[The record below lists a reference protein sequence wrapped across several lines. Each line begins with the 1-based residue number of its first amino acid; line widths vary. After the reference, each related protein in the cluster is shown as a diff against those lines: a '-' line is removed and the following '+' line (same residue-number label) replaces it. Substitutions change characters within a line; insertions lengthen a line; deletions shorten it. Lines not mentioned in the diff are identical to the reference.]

1 MFTFVRSGQRFAPQC
16 HISFIFLVIFVSY
29 FVYIYAK
36 TSFTGLS
43 TQTIFT
49 IDVQEKWK
57 AYLQRIRTHV
67 SPPDVMLA
75 AHHPGDEM
83 CPWVHAEIILSAF
96 NTRRQEL
103 GSTVVEVEWLTGMQK
118 SKKNKSLHNYHDKVI
133 YRPRYLQR
141 LLPTCIGVTERMA
154 VGNEDWLF
162 EPAPRLDS
170 CCRKEAG
177 HAGLQEIMRSSI
189 VDGLAK
195 VTADQLRRSSSGSPW
210 STLDKPSRPPF
221 REPPVESRA
230 KRAKAE
236 GSCRSM
242 EQQQHLSE
250 QPRTPD
256 SSPDGLDCP
265 HALPE
270 SASSKATKAH
280 WPRQLPVGRSAT
292 TCPRPHGSTAVA
304 DGRADRSRLMCAAP
318 NCGFLV
324 HTDPLFG
331 GFCCRKCHWRLDS
344 GSKCKKKH
352 GELCQQK
359 QAPCD
364 AIRSEPIAPD
374 SPMAL

>member
-154 VGNEDWLF
+154 VGSEDWLF

-265 HALPE
+265 HALPD
-270 SASSKATKAH
+270 SASSKALLEH
-280 WPRQLPVGRSAT
+280 SFQEISGRGCIIKITDRKGNGFISYDPTSQHIACYWIRRHVRHFVSALQQDI
-292 TCPRPHGSTAVA
+292 PN
-304 DGRADRSRLMCAAP
+304 GRAVEIRRSYQLLLRLC
-318 NCGFLV
+318 
-324 HTDPLFG
+324 
-331 GFCCRKCHWRLDS
+331 
-344 GSKCKKKH
+344 
-352 GELCQQK
+352 
-359 QAPCD
+359 
-364 AIRSEPIAPD
+364 
-374 SPMAL
+374 